1 VSGSVAVGIQRA
13 SLQHIL
19 GRHVAVGT
27 AGYHDT
33 GLFVDCLQVVERSA
47 KGDPTQLVISQTV

>member
-1 VSGSVAVGIQRA
+1 VSGRVAVEIQRA
-13 SLQHIL
+13 SLQHIP

-33 GLFVDCLQVVERSA
+33 GLFVDRLQVVERSA
-47 KGDPTQLVISQTV
+47 KGDPKQLVISQAV

>member
-1 VSGSVAVGIQRA
+1 VSGRVAVEIQRA

-27 AGYHDT
+27 ASYHDT
-33 GLFVDCLQVVERSA
+33 GLFVDRLQVVERSA
-47 KGDPTQLVISQTV
+47 KGDPTQLVISQAA